1 VGDELQ
7 NIAWNNRSYMVY
19 YS

>member
-7 NIAWNNRSYMVY
+7 NIAWNNSSYMV
-19 YS
+19 